1 MLYSSLMRTR
11 CLVVLF
17 DAIIDCSRS
26 GIVAQLLISRRGV
39 MMASSRVVL
48 AVVKEAHV
56 LLSAALIILVGEL
69 VALPGL
75 MGVRSKMRCSRS
87 GLLRILGLDVR

>member
-1 MLYSSLMRTR
+1 
-11 CLVVLF
+11 
-17 DAIIDCSRS
+17 
-26 GIVAQLLISRRGV
+26 
-39 MMASSRVVL
+39 MASSRVVL

-56 LLSAALIILVGEL
+56 LLSAALIVLVGEL

-75 MGVRSKMRCSRS
+75 MGVWSKMRCSRS